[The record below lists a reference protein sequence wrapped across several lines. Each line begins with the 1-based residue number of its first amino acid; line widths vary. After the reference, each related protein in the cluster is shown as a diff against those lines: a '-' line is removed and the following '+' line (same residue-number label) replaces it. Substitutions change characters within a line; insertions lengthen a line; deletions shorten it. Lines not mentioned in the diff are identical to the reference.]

1 MKKSAV
7 MALVMLGSSTLLTG
21 TASAALGEDLAA
33 KQQQIINQKEQEQT
47 SKRAERSLQ
56 IRAGQTMAKSRQ
68 SVSRLEVFS
77 LPVENNSYTIRKFT
91 LKSGKYGDTFAWIGE
106 YLAKFNGQT
115 VGVQGI
121 NELMRRINTEIVNR
135 GYVTTRVYVEP
146 QDLSR
151 GRMFFTLLPGTIS
164 DIRFRR
170 ENIWGT
176 WKNAIPTRQG
186 SLLNIRDIEQ
196 AIDNFNS
203 VPNQKADIQ
212 IEPGLQEGQSDLVID
227 VERGKPW
234 ALSVTVDSSG
244 TDTTGKVQISSAV
257 QIAQP
262 FSVNDIF
269 YASWNTDASQAGET
283 KGTRADSLYYAVPF
297 GDDRLAFSYSKNE
310 YHQTVDYAVS
320 PFKSSGEFTNISLTW
335 THLLSRGQNYKTDLE
350 WGLVHKTR
358 HSYIDGTEIEVQRQ
372 KTTAMQMGIA
382 HRQYMGPSV
391 LDASLTWRKGVHWWA
406 DPGPTDGMSGEATT
420 QYNMYLFDANFTAPV
435 AFGKNYDAQYNL
447 SIRAQKADRRIYGSE
462 FFSIGGW
469 YSVRGFDGEQTLSA
483 EDGIVMRSELRFPI
497 KNHPHQ
503 LYAALDYGKVS
514 GLSDQYLLG
523 TELVGGAI
531 GMRGQIGIFT
541 YDAFIGWPLK
551 KPDGFTTDSRNY
563 GFMLT
568 AQI

>member
-1 MKKSAV
+1 MKTSAV
-7 MALVMLGSSTLLTG
+7 IALVMLGSSTLLAG
-21 TASAALGEDLAA
+21 TASAAPGEDLAS

-56 IRAGQTMAKSRQ
+56 YRASQKMTTAMQAAGP
-68 SVSRLEVFS
+68 LEVFS
-77 LPVENNSYTIRKFT
+77 LPSEENSFKIRHFA
-91 LKSGKYGDTFAWIGE
+91 LKSGAYGDTFAWIDE
-106 YLAKFNGQT
+106 YLAKFNGQKI
-115 VGVQGI
+115 GVQGI

-135 GYVTTRVYVEP
+135 GYATTRVYVET

-151 GRMFFTLLPGTIS
+151 GRMMFTLLPGTIS
-164 DIRFRR
+164 DIRFRK
-170 ENIWGT
+170 EHTWGT
-176 WKNAIPTRQG
+176 WMNAMPMHRG

-212 IEPGLQEGQSDLVID
+212 IEPGPEEGQSDLVID
-227 VERGKPW
+227 VEREKPW
-234 ALSVTVDSSG
+234 VLSVTVDNSG

-262 FSVNDIF
+262 FSANDIF

-297 GDDRLAFSYSKNE
+297 GNDRLAFSYSKNE
-310 YHQTVDYAVS
+310 YHQTVDYAVN

-372 KTTAMQMGIA
+372 KTTAMQMGIV

-406 DPGPTDGMSGEATT
+406 DPGPTDGMSG
-420 QYNMYLFDANFTAPV
+420 
-435 AFGKNYDAQYNL
+435 
-447 SIRAQKADRRIYGSE
+447 
-462 FFSIGGW
+462 
-469 YSVRGFDGEQTLSA
+469 
-483 EDGIVMRSELRFPI
+483 
-497 KNHPHQ
+497 
-503 LYAALDYGKVS
+503 
-514 GLSDQYLLG
+514 
-523 TELVGGAI
+523 
-531 GMRGQIGIFT
+531 
-541 YDAFIGWPLK
+541 
-551 KPDGFTTDSRNY
+551 
-563 GFMLT
+563 
-568 AQI
+568 